1 MVQYGAI
8 CGQLCIIR
16 SMWCMDARWALF
28 DPWFMQVGLKVVW
41 SDMVHVLFW
50 RATPSKWVGS
60 KTYSKFEWPHQCWHV
75 KYAHFFTGWATKVH
89 SKIWV
94 PVFGIKYELNTCSNM
109 CLDVNTADCGF
120 GVCLNLY
127 ATWSKYVLGRKHCR
141 SDQKGVE
148 IPICDHWNGVYLGWY
163 LGMVVY

>member
-1 MVQYGAI
+1 MQVHI
-8 CGQLCIIR
+8 CMDAWMHGCAHRCSLYIIR
-16 SMWCMDARWALF
+16 SMCGADHKWALF

-94 PVFGIKYELNTCSNM
+94 PVFGIKYKLNTCSNM
-109 CLDVNTADCGF
+109 CLDVNTAEVLKWG
-120 GVCLNLY
+120 LNMLY
-127 ATWSKYVLGRKHCR
+127 AGGAMWGPNEGPNRGPNVVLC
-141 SDQKGVE
+141 
-148 IPICDHWNGVYLGWY
+148 I
-163 LGMVVY
+163 